1 VSAPAR
7 SLVVFACAAG
17 ALSFTGGCGGD
28 DPPPLNV
35 DLLVT
40 AAWNDEP
47 SSVDEIGYELSVEAH
62 LWERG
67 SNCAPLPD
75 LRWMVDGVEWAV
87 GPLGACESWID
98 TDARPVTPGATTVVQ
113 LLSGDRVVGEATYS
127 GLFPGAG
134 TTSVLSP
141 PDGRVRM
148 GETLVV
154 SAPAGLRSGDGRRVS
169 VYVNWLDPAPS
180 VPPFRSYV
188 NGTVTA
194 DGTAVEIV
202 APLITGRAQV
212 TLQSLSSND
221 AITTDACTGFSACRA
236 LPSTNVIGPV
246 AIEVVP

>member
-1 VSAPAR
+1 VSAFAR
-7 SLVVFACAAG
+7 SLVVFVCAAD
-17 ALSFTGGCGGD
+17 ALSLTGGCGGD
-28 DPPPLNV
+28 DPPPLNM

-40 AAWNDEP
+40 ADWHDEP

-67 SNCAPLPD
+67 SSCASLPD
-75 LRWMVDGVEWAV
+75 LRWMVDGVEWAL
-87 GPLGACESWID
+87 GPIGACESWID
-98 TDARPVTPGATTVVQ
+98 TDVRPVTPGATTVVQ

-141 PDGRVRM
+141 PQGRVRM

-154 SAPAGLRSGDGRRVS
+154 SAPAGWRSGDGRVS

-180 VPPFRSYV
+180 VPPFRSYAI
-188 NGTVTA
+188 GTVTA
-194 DGTAVEIV
+194 DGMAVEIV
-202 APLITGRAQV
+202 APMITGRALV
-212 TLQSLSSND
+212 TLQSLYLTDS
-221 AITTDACTGFSACRA
+221 ITTDACTGFSVCRA
-236 LPSTNVIGPV
+236 LPSSNVAGPV

>member
-1 VSAPAR
+1 MSASAR
-7 SLVVFACAAG
+7 SLVVFVCAAG

-28 DPPPLNV
+28 DPPPLNM
-35 DLLVT
+35 DLVVT
-40 AAWNDEP
+40 ADWHDEP
-47 SSVDEIGYELSVEAH
+47 SFADQIGYELSVEAH

-67 SNCAPLPD
+67 STCAPLPD

-87 GPLGACESWID
+87 GPIGACESWID
-98 TDARPVTPGATTVVQ
+98 TDVRPVTPGATTVVQ

-141 PDGRVRM
+141 PEGRVRM

-154 SAPAGLRSGDGRRVS
+154 SAPAGWRSGDGRVS

-180 VPPFRSYV
+180 VPPFRSYA

-202 APLITGRAQV
+202 APMITGRALV
-212 TLQSLSSND
+212 TLQSLSPTDS
-221 AITTDACTGFSACRA
+221 ITTDACTGFAVCRA
-236 LPSTNVIGPV
+236 LPSTNVVGPV